1 MTEILTLS
9 MLALMLD
16 SYTALTHNSVFYS
29 IPWKPIMTIKD
40 NSAVS
45 FHYTLTDD
53 DGQQLDSSVGNAP
66 LAYLHGA
73 GNIIPGLENALT
85 GKSVGD
91 NMTVAVSAAE
101 GYGEVQSELIQQ
113 VPRDAFQ
120 GVDSI
125 EVGMQFEAQTGQG
138 GSVPVTVTAISEDTI
153 TVDGNHPLAGKN
165 LNFEVSIEDVR
176 DATPEEL
183 ELGHIHGPNEEDQ

>member
-1 MTEILTLS
+1 
-9 MLALMLD
+9 
-16 SYTALTHNSVFYS
+16 
-29 IPWKPIMTIKD
+29 MTIKE

-53 DGQQLDSSVGNAP
+53 DGQTLDSSAGKDP

-73 GNIIPGLENALT
+73 GNIIPGLESALA

-91 NMTVAVSAAE
+91 AMVVAVTAAE
-101 GYGEVQSELIQQ
+101 GYGEVQKELIQE

-138 GSVPVTVTAISEDTI
+138 GTVPVTVTAVTDEIV

-165 LNFEVSIEDVR
+165 LNFDVSIEDVR
-176 DATPEEL
+176 DATEEEL
-183 ELGHIHGPNEEDQ
+183 EHGHVHGVGGHEH

>member
-1 MTEILTLS
+1 
-9 MLALMLD
+9 
-16 SYTALTHNSVFYS
+16 
-29 IPWKPIMTIKD
+29 MTITE

-45 FHYTLTDD
+45 FHYRLTDNQ
-53 DGQQLDSSVGNAP
+53 GQEIDSSAGQDP

-91 NMTVAVSAAE
+91 QMVVEVAAEE
-101 GYGEVQSELIQQ
+101 GYGPVQKELIQE
-113 VPRDAFQ
+113 VPRSSFQ

-138 GSVPVTVTAISEDTI
+138 GTVPVTVTAVTDETV

-165 LNFEVSIEDVR
+165 LNFDVSIEAVR
-176 DATPEEL
+176 DATAEEL
-183 ELGHIHGPNEEDQ
+183 EHGHVHGPGGHEH

>member
-1 MTEILTLS
+1 
-9 MLALMLD
+9 
-16 SYTALTHNSVFYS
+16 
-29 IPWKPIMTIKD
+29 MTIKE

-53 DGQQLDSSVGNAP
+53 DGQTLDSSAGKDP

-73 GNIIPGLENALT
+73 GNIIPGLESALA

-91 NMTVAVSAAE
+91 SMVVAVTAAE
-101 GYGEVQSELIQQ
+101 GYGEVQKELIQE

-138 GSVPVTVTAISEDTI
+138 GTVPVTVTAVTDEIVTL
-153 TVDGNHPLAGKN
+153 DGNHPLAGKN
-165 LNFEVSIEDVR
+165 LNFDVSIEDVR
-176 DATPEEL
+176 DATEEEL
-183 ELGHIHGPNEEDQ
+183 EHGHVHGVGGHEH

>member
-1 MTEILTLS
+1 
-9 MLALMLD
+9 
-16 SYTALTHNSVFYS
+16 
-29 IPWKPIMTIKD
+29 MTIKD

-91 NMTVAVSAAE
+91 NLTVAVSAAE

-176 DATPEEL
+176 DATAEEL